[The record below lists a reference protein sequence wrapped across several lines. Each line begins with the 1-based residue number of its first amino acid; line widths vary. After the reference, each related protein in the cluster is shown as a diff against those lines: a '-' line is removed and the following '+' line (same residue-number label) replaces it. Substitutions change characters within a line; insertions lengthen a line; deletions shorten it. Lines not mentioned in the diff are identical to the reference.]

1 MSIAISDD
9 ALRLVADV
17 GGTNAR
23 FGLLRGARGLPQQQ
37 LTLATASYAGI
48 DSAIEDYLR
57 QVNAAM
63 PLEAAIAIANP
74 VTGDVIKMSNCHWT
88 FSIEAIRAK
97 LGLARLLVLNDF
109 TALAMSLPVIPAAQ
123 LTQIGGGAAVAG
135 SPLALIGAG
144 TGLGV
149 SGLIP
154 YRDTWLPL
162 ESEGGHV
169 SVCAACQREADIIAI
184 TRRSYPHVSAERLV
198 SGMGLQNLYRAIAE
212 LEHVAPENLT
222 AAQIGERGLAQQDR
236 LCAEALDVFCA
247 IMGSIAGNLAM
258 TLGARGG
265 VYIGG
270 GIVPRLGDYF
280 LRSPFRSAFEAKG
293 RLAPYLAAIP
303 AYVIREGNPALLGA
317 AMALGVIPGGA
328 PD

>member
-1 MSIAISDD
+1 MSIAMSDD

-23 FGLLRGARGLPQQQ
+23 FALLRGARGLPERQ
-37 LTLATASYAGI
+37 LTLPTAGYAGI
-48 DSAIEDYLR
+48 DGAIDDYLR
-57 QVNAAM
+57 QANATM

-74 VTGDVIKMSNCHWT
+74 VTGDAVKMSNCHWS
-88 FSIEAIRAK
+88 FSTEAIRAR
-97 LGLARLLVLNDF
+97 LGLARLLVINDF
-109 TALAMSLPVIPAAQ
+109 TALAMSLPVIPPAQ
-123 LTQIGGGAAVAG
+123 LTQVGGAAAVAG

-154 YRDTWLPL
+154 SHGSWLPL

-169 SVCAACQREADIIAI
+169 SVCAANQREADIIAV
-184 TRRSYPHVSAERLV
+184 TRRSHPHVSAERLV

-212 LEHVAPENLT
+212 LERAAPENLS
-222 AAQIGERGLAQQDR
+222 AAQVTERALARQDR
-236 LCAEALDVFCA
+236 CCAEALDVFCA
-247 IMGSIAGNLAM
+247 VMGSIAGNLVL

-265 VYIGG
+265 VYVGG

-280 LRSPFRSAFEAKG
+280 ARSPFRAVFEAKG
-293 RLAPYLAAIP
+293 RLAPYLAAVP
-303 AYVIREGNPALLGA
+303 AYVISEGNPALLGA
-317 AMALGVIPGGA
+317 AMALGVIPGGPA
-328 PD
+328 G

>member
-1 MSIAISDD
+1 MSIDSSDH

-23 FGLLRGARGLPQQQ
+23 FGLLRGAHGLPEQQ

-57 QVNAAM
+57 QVKAGM

-74 VTGDVIKMSNCHWT
+74 VTGDVVKMSNCHWT
-88 FSIEAIRAK
+88 FSIEDVRTR
-97 LGLARLLVLNDF
+97 LGFARLLVINDF
-109 TALAMSLPVIPAAQ
+109 TALAMSLPVIPSAQ
-123 LTQIGGGAAVAG
+123 LLQLGGGAPVAG

-149 SGLIP
+149 SGLVP
-154 YRDTWLPL
+154 CQGTWIPL

-169 SVCAACQREADIIAI
+169 SVCASCQREADLIAI
-184 TRRSYPHVSAERLV
+184 IRRSYPHVSAERLV
-198 SGMGLQNLYRAIAE
+198 SGMGLQNLYRAIAT
-212 LEHVAPENLT
+212 LENAAPESLT
-222 AAQIGERGLAQQDR
+222 AAQITERGLAQQDR
-236 LCAEALDVFCA
+236 FCAEALATFCA
-247 IMGSIAGNLAM
+247 VMGSIAGNLAM

-270 GIVPRLGDYF
+270 GIVPKLGDYF
-280 LRSPFRSAFEAKG
+280 LHSPFRSAFEAKG
-293 RLAPYLAAIP
+293 RLTAYLAAIP
-303 AYVIREGNPALLGA
+303 AYVIRAGNPALLGA
-317 AMALGVIPGGA
+317 AMALGVIPGGPA
-328 PD
+328 G